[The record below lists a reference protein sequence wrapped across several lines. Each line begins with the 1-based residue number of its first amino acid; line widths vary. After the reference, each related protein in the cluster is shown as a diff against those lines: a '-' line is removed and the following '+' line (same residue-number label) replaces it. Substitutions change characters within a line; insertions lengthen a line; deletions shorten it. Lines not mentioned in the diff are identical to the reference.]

1 MTEISIIVAW
11 IGMSVAVVAAYL
23 VIHALT
29 VVVYHIIDI
38 SRRVYWFITD
48 RDDLCQYPEISDVA

>member
-1 MTEISIIVAW
+1 MQEILIIAVW
-11 IGMSVAVVAAYL
+11 LGMSLGVVAAYL